1 MEKIITLSTSLVLVG
16 AILGIP
22 SVLLEFPGNLLTL
35 PLPLLCIEAIHK
47 IEKESD
53 RIFGVLSR
61 ALFCT
66 APWVGFAVA
75 FHLRYGEWD
84 GQGIWI
90 AVVASPLSFGF
101 LIFRSRISRS
111 TPEPEIEAN
120 KSIEEQPIQPPR
132 D

>member
-1 MEKIITLSTSLVLVG
+1 MERIITLAASLMVFG

-22 SVLLEFPGNLLTL
+22 SVLLEFPGNLLML

-53 RIFGVLSR
+53 RIFDALSR
-61 ALFCT
+61 VLFCT

-75 FHLRYGEWD
+75 FHLRHGQWD

-90 AVVASPLSFGF
+90 AFVASPLSLGL
-101 LIFRSRISRS
+101 LILRSRISKTIRGPETRANQS
-111 TPEPEIEAN
+111 T
-120 KSIEEQPIQPPR
+120 QTTR
-132 D
+132 